1 MVAGVAKFADP
12 AGTRTAVG
20 EFGAPASL
28 VRSLAVVIPLAEL
41 VVAVLLV
48 YGPTR
53 TIGGVGALGLLAL
66 FSGAIAVRLA
76 RGQAPDCHCFGQL
89 HSAPVSW
96 KTLVRNGVLATLAG
110 VAWIAGLAGDTPS
123 AVAWMQD
130 VNTLGVLLTLFVGAI
145 ALAILAGGGWFMAHL
160 LRQHGRMLLRLD
172 TLEEALAARG
182 IIPYPHEAGSA
193 DGLAPGVP
201 APAFAL
207 GDLLGGT
214 ITLHDLLAPGLPLIL
229 VFSHPGC
236 TPCVAM
242 LPEIGKWQS
251 VHRADF
257 TIAVISH
264 GSADDNRAT
273 AVEHD
278 IERVL
283 LQREREIAEA
293 YLAYATP
300 SAVLVSREGIIASPV
315 VQGAPAIRVM
325 ISSAALGAASHVNG
339 RSSSDNRNS
348 SPNDVP
354 LHWRDGIA
362 ASVPAMGGH
371 AN

>member
-1 MVAGVAKFADP
+1 MAL
-12 AGTRTAVG
+12 RQ
-20 EFGAPASL
+20 EF
-28 VRSLAVVIPLAEL
+28 
-41 VVAVLLV
+41 
-48 YGPTR
+48 
-53 TIGGVGALGLLAL
+53 
-66 FSGAIAVRLA
+66 
-76 RGQAPDCHCFGQL
+76 
-89 HSAPVSW
+89 
-96 KTLVRNGVLATLAG
+96 
-110 VAWIAGLAGDTPS
+110 
-123 AVAWMQD
+123 
-130 VNTLGVLLTLFVGAI
+130 
-145 ALAILAGGGWFMAHL
+145 L
-160 LRQHGRMLLRLD
+160 LRRSH
-172 TLEEALAARG
+172 LA
-182 IIPYPHEAGSA
+182 
-193 DGLAPGVP
+193 
-201 APAFAL
+201 
-207 GDLLGGT
+207 
-214 ITLHDLLAPGLPLIL
+214 LPLIL

-300 SAVLVSREGIIASPV
+300 SAVLVSREGMIASPV

-325 ISSAALGAASHVNG
+325 ISSAALGAASHVNR

-354 LHWRDGIA
+354 LHWRDGTA

-371 AN
+371 AR